1 MSMVRAIQVKVIWQT
16 SDALP
21 ASISS
26 ITLMQLYIVFFFNV
40 CEVWPGGAS
49 LFVSKYLVIVAKLYE

>member
-26 ITLMQLYIVFFFNV
+26 ITLMQLYIVFFLMCV
-40 CEVWPGGAS
+40 
-49 LFVSKYLVIVAKLYE
+49 KYGQAEQVYL